1 MSCKE
6 KFMTDFN
13 ERFWGD
19 IQNMVIEEV
28 IGRPLQRFSWG
39 GCMGSSDEEEKV
51 IVVLMNGQQITL
63 EADDVC
69 GDNSAHS
76 EGPWVTRAE
85 PVARQL
91 ASIIGSIKGGA
102 DEVNFIQIDVT
113 EAVNWGEN
121 WNNINRKCSFTIE
134 WKDIES
140 DLKCALW
147 KLYPALIDI
156 PVEKMAKYF
165 AKIDSRK

>member
-1 MSCKE
+1 MNE
-6 KFMTDFN
+6 DFN
-13 ERFWGD
+13 ARFWGD

-28 IGRPLQRFSWG
+28 MDRPLQKFSWG

-63 EADDVC
+63 DAYDVC

-91 ASIIGSIKGGA
+91 ASIIGSINKGGGRTSQI
-102 DEVNFIQIDVT
+102 DFIQIDAA

-121 WNNINRKCSFTIE
+121 WNNVNRKCSFTIE

-140 DLKCALW
+140 DVKCALW
-147 KLYPALIDI
+147 KLYPALMDI
-156 PVEKMAKYF
+156 PVAKMAKYF